1 MNHVNKQKIIDY
13 IEERH
18 LPDGGYFFAQVEPSS
33 GLDTYLAVKTLK
45 LLGIKT
51 KNGKSIADFWKRE
64 TLEGNLDDLF
74 AVFLAAETYKE
85 LGLSVRLFKKFE
97 AVLIGQKER
106 AFSRA
111 QSMHTSKNQ
120 KLMLTYAM
128 DFIGA
133 RGKDLQDLYYLATL
147 SRDLKFEIDKNKI
160 ANFLWSLQNKDGGFG
175 HKNESHLM
183 ATYHAL
189 NILDALSLPIRD
201 KDKIAVFLVHW
212 FDKSDYLEDLF
223 YSAESLTLL
232 GDPLPDT
239 DMAFQFADSCQRNNG
254 GFSRAR
260 VMGIPTIEHTYMA
273 VSVLKACEKSSGKKF
288 IK

>member
-1 MNHVNKQKIIDY
+1 MEFINKQKIIDY

-18 LPDGGYFFAQVEPSS
+18 LADGGYFFAQVEPSS

-45 LLGIKT
+45 LLGAKT
-51 KNGKSIADFWKRE
+51 KNAKSIADFWKRE
-64 TLEGNLDDLF
+64 TLEGNLNDLF
-74 AVFLAAETYKE
+74 AVFLAVETYKE

-97 AVLIGQKER
+97 SVLIGQKER

-111 QSMHTSKNQ
+111 QSMYTSKNQ
-120 KLMLTYAM
+120 KLTLTYAM

-133 RGKDLQDLYYLATL
+133 RGKDLQDLYCLATL
-147 SRDLKFEIDKNKI
+147 SRDLKFAIDKNKI
-160 ANFLWSLQNKDGGFG
+160 ADFVWSLQNKDGGFG

-189 NILDALSLPIRD
+189 NILDALSLPIKD

-212 FDKSDYLEDLF
+212 FDKSDYLENLF
-223 YSAESLTLL
+223 YSTESLALL

-239 DMAFQFADSCQRNNG
+239 EATFQFVDSCQRNNG

-260 VMGIPTIEHTYMA
+260 VMGISTIEHTYMA
-273 VSVLKACEKSSGKKF
+273 VSVLKTCEKSAGKKF

>member
-1 MNHVNKQKIIDY
+1 MNSINKQKIIDY

-18 LPDGGYFFAQVEPSS
+18 QSDGGYFFAQVEPSS
-33 GLDTYLAVKTLK
+33 GLDTYLAVKTLR
-45 LLGIKT
+45 LLGTKT
-51 KNGKSIADFWKRE
+51 KNTKSIANFWKRE

-74 AVFLAAETYKE
+74 AVFLAVETYKE
-85 LGLSVRLFKKFE
+85 IGLPVTAFKKYQS
-97 AVLIGQKER
+97 ALVGQKGR

-120 KLMLTYAM
+120 KLTLTYAM

-147 SRDLKFEIDKNKI
+147 SHDLKFDIDKKKI
-160 ANFLWSLQNKDGGFG
+160 ADFVYSLQNKDGGFG
-175 HKNESHLM
+175 HKKESYLM

-189 NILDALSLPIRD
+189 HIFDALSLPVKN
-201 KDKIAVFLVHW
+201 KDEILIFLTHW

-223 YSAESLTLL
+223 YSTESLSLL
-232 GDPLPDT
+232 GEPLPDVEE
-239 DMAFQFADSCQRNNG
+239 AFQFADSCQRNNG

-273 VSVLKACEKSSGKKF
+273 VSVIKACEKSAGKRFFK
-288 IK
+288 